1 MTPGPP
7 VTVTGPRS
15 PRLLTARRGLDRS
28 EWVTTGAAFV
38 ISSAC
43 YLRWRHPYLARGVVG
58 DLVGLALLSLVAWTR
73 RRLRHEALVCL
84 ASIAVVHVIDP
95 DWPLAISDLFWWLA
109 VVLAVAGYLAVRL
122 RVGAGGHQRSGPR

>member
-1 MTPGPP
+1 VPA
-7 VTVTGPRS
+7 VTSPRA

-28 EWVTTGAAFV
+28 EWATTATAFA

-58 DLVGLALLSLVAWTR
+58 DLVGLTLLSAVAWTR
-73 RRLRHEALVCL
+73 RRLRHEALICL
-84 ASIAVVHVIDP
+84 ASIAVVVVIDP
-95 DWPLAISDLFWWLA
+95 EWPLAIAGLAWWLA

-122 RVGAGGHQRSGPR
+122 RVGTGGHQPGRAGPPS

>member
-1 MTPGPP
+1 
-7 VTVTGPRS
+7 VAAVTGRRS
-15 PRLLTARRGLDRS
+15 PRLLTTRRGLDRS
-28 EWVTTGAAFV
+28 EWVTTVAAFV

-58 DLVGLALLSLVAWTR
+58 DLVGLALLSAVAWTR

-84 ASIAVVHVIDP
+84 LSIGVVHLIDP
-95 DWPLAISDLFWWLA
+95 EWRLAIADIAWWLA

-122 RVGAGGHQRSGPR
+122 RVGTGGHTRQGAAPPS

>member
-1 MTPGPP
+1 
-7 VTVTGPRS
+7 VAVTGPRS
-15 PRLLTARRGLDRS
+15 PRLLTAHRGLDRS
-28 EWVTTGAAFV
+28 EWLTTVAAFV

-43 YLRWRHPYLARGVVG
+43 YIRWRHPYLARGVVG

-84 ASIAVVHVIDP
+84 GSIAVVHVMDP
-95 DWPLAISDLFWWLA
+95 EWPLAVADTFWWLA

-122 RVGAGGHQRSGPR
+122 RVGPAGHHRTGADPPS

>member
-1 MTPGPP
+1 MT
-7 VTVTGPRS
+7 TV
-15 PRLLTARRGLDRS
+15 
-28 EWVTTGAAFV
+28 AAFV

-95 DWPLAISDLFWWLA
+95 EWPLAIADLAWWAA
-109 VVLAVAGYLAVRL
+109 VVAAVAGYLAVRL
-122 RVGAGGHQRSGPR
+122 RVGTGGHRRADANPPS

>member
-1 MTPGPP
+1 MAA
-7 VTVTGPRS
+7 VMEPRA

-28 EWVTTGAAFV
+28 EWVTTVAAVV

-58 DLVGLALLSLVAWTR
+58 DLVGLALLSLVAWTG

-84 ASIAVVHVIDP
+84 GAIAVVHVIDP
-95 DWPLAISDLFWWLA
+95 EWPLAVADIVWWLA

-122 RVGAGGHQRSGPR
+122 RVGAGGHHRSGPH

>member
-1 MTPGPP
+1 MTS
-7 VTVTGPRS
+7 PRS

-28 EWVTTGAAFV
+28 EWVTTVAAFAV
-38 ISSAC
+38 SSAC
-43 YLRWRHPYLARGVVG
+43 YLRWGHPYLARGVVG
-58 DLVGLALLSLVAWTR
+58 DLVGLALLTLVAWTR

-84 ASIAVVHVIDP
+84 GSIAVVHVIDP

-122 RVGAGGHQRSGPR
+122 RVGTGGHQRSGPH